1 MNVYKK
7 KIMEGA
13 NTIEN
18 ERQIREILRYYKDTQ
33 NKLSE
38 AYSERNAPS
47 GYPLKELNKRQNEIQ
62 QFGFNHE
69 RMQKEFN
76 ENEHEKYKF
85 KGAVIEEDYMQKEEY
100 RDLGNQEVIKMGN
113 NKIKEQDEK
122 IGYITLDVKKD
133 TQLAKHTKHV
143 LKEQNKKIEQI
154 NEDIDRTHEKMENLT
169 DRFKKYASGM
179 GWCRLIVIIVIEIG
193 IALAGYLLLFD

>member
-1 MNVYKK
+1 M
-7 KIMEGA
+7 
-13 NTIEN
+13 
-18 ERQIREILRYYKDTQ
+18 ILK
-33 NKLSE
+33 
-38 AYSERNAPS
+38 
-47 GYPLKELNKRQNEIQ
+47 LNKRQNEIQ

-133 TQLAKHTKHV
+133 TQLAKAFSRKNPEAC
-143 LKEQNKKIEQI
+143 LSDLFLLNA
-154 NEDIDRTHEKMENLT
+154 EK
-169 DRFKKYASGM
+169 
-179 GWCRLIVIIVIEIG
+179 LII
-193 IALAGYLLLFD
+193 F